1 MENNR
6 SKEDY
11 LERFLIL
18 EERGIEKIRAK
29 DIVCSF
35 SYSRASVSV
44 AMKKLAEENLIKID
58 ENSYI
63 TLTEKGRDIASSVY
77 KRHKMLT
84 SFLMMIGVDEK
95 QARED
100 ACKIEHDISEETFS
114 DLNRFMKNKK
124 IKKNRR

>member
-6 SKEDY
+6 SKEDC

-95 QARED
+95 Q
-100 ACKIEHDISEETFS
+100 KF
-114 DLNRFMKNKK
+114 LKNSQIIYRNK
-124 IKKNRR
+124 IKPLSFFLSLEIY

>member
-1 MENNR
+1 
-6 SKEDY
+6 
-11 LERFLIL
+11 
-18 EERGIEKIRAK
+18 
-29 DIVCSF
+29 
-35 SYSRASVSV
+35 
-44 AMKKLAEENLIKID
+44 MKKLAEENLIKID

-114 DLNRFMKNKK
+114 ALNRFMKNK
-124 IKKNRR
+124 NF